1 MIHALSRGK
10 AGKVSIDGEKES
22 WREIFR
28 KREDLLTSMFW
39 SRISYLSE
47 DKLNRFMAQV
57 LSEDRFDYGPLK
69 EVDFWARYNYST
81 RKKQRKVEPDL
92 VLEFRD
98 IDILIEVKPPF
109 GKGQSKEQWTQEVE
123 AYLQS
128 GSENKLM
135 FLAMGNCQSNTADW
149 LDEFAERYPDV
160 IFKAVSWDNVMNSL
174 KQSLGQSDRIGSDCI
189 CLLDCYGIRLPIKS
203 WGSLREVIVHP
214 LDQNGFS
221 SLKADSILLFD
232 AENIKLR
239 IRSWESLR
247 EVIFHQLKNGFI
259 NYE

>member
-1 MIHALSRGK
+1 MIHALRRGK
-10 AGKVSIDGEKES
+10 AGKVSINGHKER
-22 WREIFR
+22 WREIFC

-47 DKLNRFMAQV
+47 DKLNRFMSHL
-57 LSEDRFDYGPLK
+57 LSNHRFDYGPLK
-69 EVDFWARYNYST
+69 EVDFWRRYGYST
-81 RKKQRKVEPDL
+81 RKIQKQVEPDL

-98 IDILIEVKPPF
+98 IDVLIEVKPPF

-128 GSENKLM
+128 GSENKLL
-135 FLAMGNCQSNTADW
+135 FLAMGNCQGNTKDW

-174 KQSLGQSDRIGSDCI
+174 KQSLGQSDRIASDCI

-203 WGSLREVIVHP
+203 WESLSEVIFHP

-221 SLKADSILLFD
+221 SLQADNILF
-232 AENIKLR
+232 
-239 IRSWESLR
+239 
-247 EVIFHQLKNGFI
+247 F
-259 NYE
+259 